1 MTAVSRAAQDPVR
14 ADDPGAVESEENGPE
29 ENGAATPPL
38 FDNYLAPDRPHA
50 GAWDEMFSP
59 DGSVRAPYRA
69 LHEAIAPT
77 AVADLKV
84 RSEALDR
91 AYVD

>member
-38 FDNYLAPDRPHA
+38 FDNYLAPERPHA

-59 DGSVRAPYRA
+59 DGSVRAHRRA
-69 LHEAIAPT
+69 RAGAGCRATSRRLRG
-77 AVADLKV
+77 LCRV
-84 RSEALDR
+84 R
-91 AYVD
+91 